1 MTEVA
6 GIDLGAQI
14 DARVRLG
21 GGAAGRY
28 GPASELRPPT
38 TAPERL
44 TLPDA
49 DLMLW
54 RELFTGSERAGYFQ
68 SLSDG
73 VDWRQDRITL
83 FGRTLDSPRLTAWYG
98 DAGVTYAYSGLSLV
112 AGGWLPA
119 LLGIRERVG
128 QAVGTSFNSVLL
140 NLYRNEADSMGWHSD
155 DERSLGANPVIGS
168 VSFGTTRTFQLQH
181 KRCKAPRSV
190 IELTGGSLLL
200 MSGSTQRHW
209 RHRVPKS
216 NVPCGPRINLTFR
229 TIK

>member
-1 MTEVA
+1 MR
-6 GIDLGAQI
+6 IDLGAQI

-28 GPASELRPPT
+28 GPASELRPPI

-49 DLMLW
+49 ELMLW
-54 RELFTGSERAGYFQ
+54 RELFTASERVGYFQ

-73 VDWRQDRITL
+73 VAWRQDRITL
-83 FGRTLDSPRLTAWYG
+83 FGRTVNSPRLTAWYG
-98 DAGVTYAYSGLSLV
+98 EAGVTYAYSGLRLV

-155 DERSLGANPVIGS
+155 DERSLGANPVVGS
-168 VSFGTTRTFQLQH
+168 VSFGATRTFQLQH
-181 KRCKAPRSV
+181 KRCKASRSV
-190 IELTGGSLLL
+190 IELTDGSLLL